1 MFKSYWRWVVRGSG
15 ATWALAKRFYPG
27 RLMALALLTF
37 GCGFVTHWFF
47 RGFDVAKDE
56 LEIGIIYGL
65 TGPIL
70 STAVTFL
77 YYFLRAPVDEV
88 RELKEQAY
96 AIKAG
101 ASPRPGTP
109 ESPTDQ
115 ERFADLASLL
125 HRHFDEVSGPL
136 ELHLDKLKE
145 GGHATL
151 VDEFL
156 SSKQYR
162 PLRARLS
169 NLWEVR
175 LFPLGIQGRPDYP
188 GPRYETTRLLDWQN
202 YLWGLYELSLHGNL
216 EGAIQFAHDRYLT
229 NRSDDG

>member
-1 MFKSYWRWVVRGSG
+1 MFKSYWRWVVRSSG
-15 ATWALAKRFYPG
+15 ATVALAKRYYPG
-27 RLMALALLTF
+27 RLVALALLTF
-37 GCGFVTHWFF
+37 GCGFPIHWFLK
-47 RGFDVAKDE
+47 GFDVAKDE

-65 TGPIL
+65 IGPAL
-70 STAVTFL
+70 FTAATFF

-88 RELKEQAY
+88 RELKEQAS

-101 ASPRPGTP
+101 ASPQPAIP

-125 HRHFDEVSGPL
+125 HHHFDEVSDPL
-136 ELHLDKLKE
+136 DLQLDKLKE
-145 GGHATL
+145 GGHGTL

-169 NLWEVR
+169 NFWEVR

-188 GPRYETTRLLDWQN
+188 GPRYETTRLLEWQN
-202 YLWGLYELSLHGNL
+202 YLWHLYELSLRGNL
-216 EGAIQFAHDRYLT
+216 EEAIQFAHDRYLT